1 MNVNEIP
8 WDKEPTATHFTFDDE
23 DWYEAFWKKID
34 GSWWCKYRQ
43 PESWQIVDWTDTVY
57 QMEDF
62 NVLIERP
69 KAADS
74 SATSSDESWCSDDWY
89 VDGKAVK
96 LPPVGVVCEAWYCG
110 EWRECEI
117 IAHFEQA
124 AGQVAAFTIEQ
135 GCSVKS
141 LDAFCK
147 TEFRPLIKEPSIQ
160 EKLLE
165 KWRMRGIDFAYDTE
179 KSSYWLKHVFEWLDK
194 NYELKEKE

>member
-1 MNVNEIP
+1 VGLNKDFFVYARP
-8 WDKEPTATHFTFDDE
+8 HHTTDKTMA
-23 DWYEAFWKKID
+23 
-34 GSWWCKYRQ
+34 
-43 PESWQIVDWTDTVY
+43 
-57 QMEDF
+57 
-62 NVLIERP
+62 
-69 KAADS
+69 S
-74 SATSSDESWCSDDWY
+74 SNESWCSDDWY

-124 AGQVAAFTIEQ
+124 AGQVAAFTVEQ

-147 TEFRPLIKEPSIQ
+147 TEFRPFARTPSVQ

-165 KWRMRGIDFAYDTE
+165 KWKMQGIDFAYDTE

-194 NYELKEKE
+194 NYTIEERSE